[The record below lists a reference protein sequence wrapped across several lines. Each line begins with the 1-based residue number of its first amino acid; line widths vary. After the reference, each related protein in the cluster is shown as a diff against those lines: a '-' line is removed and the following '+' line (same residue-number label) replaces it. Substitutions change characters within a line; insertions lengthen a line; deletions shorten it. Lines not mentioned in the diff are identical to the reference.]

1 MSFVDLILVVLLIAA
16 VLAGLRSGFVNALKS
31 LIALVLS
38 YIITLFSIKP
48 CMNVLSG
55 VGLRENLYSPIII
68 FIFLLIIIW
77 GIIFSI
83 ELSFFKDTGKKFP
96 KWMGILPG
104 LLMGIALCNIIY
116 VLMFGLI
123 GEQEIMRRSRI
134 CPYFV
139 SKNIFNIFTN
149 KPFIS
154 REEAVGGKV
163 ILTREENEIITI
175 SNLPNY
181 APSSPELGQKMLEM
195 VNSFRAGSGREP
207 LKEDADLGVL
217 SNNYATEILKTKRF
231 SHLDENLKMPGDR
244 AMALNIRFNY
254 LGENLAIA
262 PSMEAA
268 YQGLIE
274 SSSHRDNLL
283 QPLFRRAG
291 ISVRMLNSSS
301 VLVVQEFSN

>member
-207 LKEDADLGVL
+207 LK
-217 SNNYATEILKTKRF
+217 
-231 SHLDENLKMPGDR
+231 KMR
-244 AMALNIRFNY
+244 T
-254 LGENLAIA
+254 
-262 PSMEAA
+262 
-268 YQGLIE
+268 
-274 SSSHRDNLL
+274 
-283 QPLFRRAG
+283 
-291 ISVRMLNSSS
+291 
-301 VLVVQEFSN
+301 